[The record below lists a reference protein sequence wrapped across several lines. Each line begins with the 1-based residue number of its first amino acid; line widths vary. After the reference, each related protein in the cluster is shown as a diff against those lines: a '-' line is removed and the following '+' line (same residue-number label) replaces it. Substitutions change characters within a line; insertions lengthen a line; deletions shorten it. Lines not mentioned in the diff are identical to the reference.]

1 LGQKSNPIGLRLGIN
16 KTWDS
21 IWFDEKNFAD
31 RIKEDLVIRNYVLSR
46 YPSASIAKV
55 LINRTSE
62 KASVNIKTARP
73 GLIIG
78 KGGTEVDALKKA
90 LNKLIGYDVQVNV
103 SEIKRPALVAK
114 LVGQNIAQQLEK
126 KVNYRRA
133 VKKSIQS
140 TMQLG
145 AAGIRV
151 CVAGRLNG
159 AEIARSEWYREGRVP
174 LHTLKANIDYGVA
187 EAMTTY
193 GIIGIKVWIHHADDS
208 DNTKESHKKMN
219 KNTVSGK

>member
-1 LGQKSNPIGLRLGIN
+1 MGQKANPIGLRLGIN
-16 KTWDS
+16 KSWDS
-21 IWFDEKNFAD
+21 VWFDEKNFAD
-31 RIKEDLVIRNYVLSR
+31 RIKEDLVIRNYVFSR
-46 YPSASIAKV
+46 YPSASISKV
-55 LINRTSE
+55 LISRTSE
-62 KASVNIKTARP
+62 KAAVTINTARP

-103 SEIKRPALVAK
+103 SEIKRPALVAR

-145 AAGIRV
+145 AGGIRV
-151 CVAGRLNG
+151 CISGRLNG
-159 AEIARSEWYREGRVP
+159 AEIARSETFREGRVP
-174 LHTLKANIDYGVA
+174 LHTLRSDIDYAAV
-187 EAMTTY
+187 EANTAY
-193 GIIGIKVWIHHADDS
+193 GIIGLKVWVFNDKI
-208 DNTKESHKKMN
+208 
-219 KNTVSGK
+219 

>member
-16 KTWDS
+16 KSWDS
-21 IWFDEKNFAD
+21 VWFDEKNFAD

-46 YPSASIAKV
+46 YPSASISKV

-62 KASVNIKTARP
+62 KASVTISTARP

-78 KGGTEVDALKKA
+78 KGGVEVDALKKN
-90 LNKLIGYDVQVNV
+90 LKKLIGYDVQVNV

-114 LVGQNIAQQLEK
+114 LVGQNVAQQLEK

-145 AAGIRV
+145 AGGIRI
-151 CVAGRLNG
+151 CISGRLNG
-159 AEIARSEWYREGRVP
+159 AEIARSETFREGRVP
-174 LHTLKANIDYGVA
+174 LHTLRSDIDYAHV
-187 EAMTTY
+187 EANTAY
-193 GIIGIKVWIHHADDS
+193 GIIGIKVWIYND
-208 DNTKESHKKMN
+208 KI
-219 KNTVSGK
+219 

>member
-16 KTWDS
+16 KSWDS
-21 IWFDEKNFAD
+21 VWFDEKNFAD

-46 YPSASIAKV
+46 YPSASISKV

-62 KASVNIKTARP
+62 KASVTINTARP

-78 KGGTEVDALKKA
+78 KGGVEVDALKKN
-90 LNKLIGYDVQVNV
+90 LKKLIGYDVQVNV

-114 LVGQNIAQQLEK
+114 LVGQNVAQQLEK

-145 AAGIRV
+145 AGGIRV
-151 CVAGRLNG
+151 CISGRLNG
-159 AEIARSEWYREGRVP
+159 AEIARSETFREGRVP
-174 LHTLKANIDYGVA
+174 LHTLRSDIDYAHV
-187 EAMTTY
+187 EANTAY
-193 GIIGIKVWIHHADDS
+193 GIIGIKVWIYND
-208 DNTKESHKKMN
+208 KI
-219 KNTVSGK
+219 

>member
-1 LGQKSNPIGLRLGIN
+1 MGQKSNPIGLRLGIN
-16 KTWDS
+16 KSWDS
-21 IWFDEKNFAD
+21 VWFDEKNYAD

-46 YPSASIAKV
+46 YPSASISKV

-62 KASVNIKTARP
+62 KASVTINTARP

-78 KGGTEVDALKKA
+78 KGGVEVDALKKN
-90 LNKLIGYDVQVNV
+90 LKKLVGYDVQVNV

-145 AAGIRV
+145 AGGIRV
-151 CVAGRLNG
+151 CISGRLNG
-159 AEIARSEWYREGRVP
+159 AEIARSETFREGRVP
-174 LHTLKANIDYGVA
+174 LHTLRSDIDYAHV
-187 EAMTTY
+187 EANTAY
-193 GIIGIKVWIHHADDS
+193 GIIGIKVWIYND
-208 DNTKESHKKMN
+208 KI
-219 KNTVSGK
+219 